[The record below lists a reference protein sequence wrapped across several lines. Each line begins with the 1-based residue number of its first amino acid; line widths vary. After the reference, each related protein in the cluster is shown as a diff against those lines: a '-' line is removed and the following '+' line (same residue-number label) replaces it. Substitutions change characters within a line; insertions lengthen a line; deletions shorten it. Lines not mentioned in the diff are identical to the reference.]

1 MEPTTSI
8 KFFWNGIKLN
18 GNSQLIKCSYSLDN
32 HRDVVEPCVTIMAE
46 RYGAVLPKDIFTV
59 NNDTDSYTDYHD
71 TDNATITASHPLYP
85 YARAAALTA
94 EIRSNR
100 KLLESRR
107 RLAENAP
114 PYSREFYRK
123 EAEQTAARLERYEGE
138 LAALGHIGHP
148 TVGDLKAVAAMNLT
162 SQNAQVEAKKAE
174 EQKQHEHYL
183 QLRSEGREF
192 IESTMRDY
200 PVRSNQIQ
208 VIIYWSEYPGFLHWS
223 YTNLALS
230 PAAAETI
237 FKHFDST
244 VAAGTGYYKTDFS
257 VVTSSIQYKG
267 QYDIGPKE
275 GGLLNHLRT
284 FGEWNAAHGNPE
296 TASEILNLAAEM
308 EKEIKA
314 AAPAPVEHSSP
325 TKQHIGLTPVQIADF
340 ERRIQ
345 EARTTPA
352 VQQLQDK
359 TI

>member
-32 HRDVVEPCVTIMAE
+32 HRDVTEPCVTMMAE

-59 NNDTDSYTDYHD
+59 NNDSDPYTEYHD
-71 TDNATITASHPLYP
+71 TDSATLTASHPLYP

-94 EIRSNR
+94 EIRSDR
-100 KLLESRR
+100 KLLESRQ

-114 PYSREFYRK
+114 PYSREFYQK
-123 EAEQTAARLERYEGE
+123 EAEQTAARLERYDGE
-138 LAALGHIGHP
+138 LAALGNIGQP
-148 TVGDLKAVAAMNLT
+148 TADDLKAIAVMNLAA
-162 SQNAQVEAKKAE
+162 QNAQAEARKVE
-174 EQKQHEHYL
+174 EQKKQEHYL
-183 QLRSEGREF
+183 QLCSEGRKF
-192 IESTMRDY
+192 IENTMQKY
-200 PVRSNQIQ
+200 PVSPHQ
-208 VIIYWSEYPGFLHWS
+208 VQVVIHWSEHPGFLPWS
-223 YTNLALS
+223 NTNLVLS

-237 FKHFDST
+237 FKHFDS
-244 VAAGTGYYKTDFS
+244 AAEGDTGYYKTEFAVAS
-257 VVTSSIQYKG
+257 FMFEYEG
-267 QYDIGPKE
+267 RYDIGSNE
-275 GGLLNHLRT
+275 GGLISHLRA
-284 FGEWNAAHGNPE
+284 FGEWNIAHGKSE
-296 TASEILNLAAEM
+296 SASEILNLAAEM

-345 EARTTPA
+345 EAMTTPT